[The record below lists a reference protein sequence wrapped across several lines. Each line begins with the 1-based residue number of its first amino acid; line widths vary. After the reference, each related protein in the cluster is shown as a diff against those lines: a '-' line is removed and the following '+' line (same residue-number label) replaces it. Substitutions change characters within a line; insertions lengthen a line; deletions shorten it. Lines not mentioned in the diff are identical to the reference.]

1 MRHWINVVE
10 SYAFPEDD
18 PKNIPLFQDM
28 LTRVDLDEVRTWA
41 LANNWDESDLA
52 DQFLNVFNYWLR
64 DEHSIQV
71 SDGVVEFYRLY
82 NGDTASIIGDNPVL
96 LYHFTSS
103 VRVPSIH
110 KYGLVGD
117 RRTVNRRQTA
127 GVFLTTE
134 SSGPA
139 ITGYLHNALRGTRK
153 AYGVR
158 LSVVT
163 TLSDLEP
170 DPDDADITSGA
181 TQFMTD
187 HVAPS
192 QIVAVERA

>member
-1 MRHWINVVE
+1 VVE
-10 SYAFPEDD
+10 SYVFPEDD
-18 PKNIPLFQDM
+18 PKNLPLYQDM

-41 LANNWDESDLA
+41 LANNWDETDLA

-82 NGDTASIIGDNPVL
+82 NDDTASIIGENPVL
-96 LYHFTSS
+96 LYHYTSS
-103 VRVPSIH
+103 ARVPSIR

-117 RRTVNRRQTA
+117 RRTVNRRQAT

-134 SSGPA
+134 TSGPA
-139 ITGYLHNALRGTRK
+139 ISGYLRNALRGTRK

-158 LSVVT
+158 LSIVT
-163 TLSDLEP
+163 TMDNLEP

-192 QIVAVERA
+192 QIVAVERAS